1 MSTKKVGK
9 KVKCWLCGNWQ
20 DAAYTVEVDFNDS
33 PEIICL
39 NCKLALDSREDA
51 LEQKLIELEAYS
63 QEAEVAKVT
72 NNNTEEE
79 GDPDE
84 IPAKETYL
92 P

>member
-20 DAAYTVEVDFNDS
+20 DGAYTVVIEFNDS
-33 PEIICL
+33 PEVICL
-39 NCKLALDSREDA
+39 NCKLALDTREDA
-51 LEQKLIELEAYS
+51 LEQKRIELEAYS
-63 QEAEVAKVT
+63 QEAEVTQVT
-72 NNNTEEE
+72 NENNQEG

-84 IPAKETYL
+84 IPAKEDFL

>member
-20 DAAYTVEVDFNDS
+20 DGAYTVEVEFNDS

-39 NCKLALDSREDA
+39 NCKLALDAREDA

-63 QEAEVAKVT
+63 QEAEVAQVT
-72 NNNTEEE
+72 NNNEMEE